1 MDLVKLGKNISAKRR
16 LLGLKQE
23 DVAFDIDISITSYA
37 KIERGETNIPFMRL
51 LQIADYLKVEV
62 AELVREEGNAA
73 CCFESLAS
81 DIRQIKSDI
90 QQIKEEL
97 HPVK

>member
-23 DVAFDIDISITSYA
+23 DVAYDIDISITSYA

-51 LQIADYLKVEV
+51 VQIADYLRVEV
-62 AELVREEGNAA
+62 AELVTEDGRTYRLDN
-73 CCFESLAS
+73 LAS
-81 DIRQIKSDI
+81 DILK
-90 QQIKEEL
+90 IKEEL
-97 HPVK
+97 HLVYRKVSEAE

>member
-16 LLGLKQE
+16 LLRLKQE

-51 LQIADYLKVEV
+51 VQIANYLKVEV
-62 AELVREEGNAA
+62 AELVREDNYAY
-73 CCFESLAS
+73 CFENLVS
-81 DIRQIKSDI
+81 DIRQM
-90 QQIKEEL
+90 KEEL
-97 HPVK
+97 HVVYKNLKEG

>member
-1 MDLVKLGKNISAKRR
+1 MDLVTLGKNISAKRR

-51 LQIADYLKVEV
+51 VQIADYLKVEV
-62 AELVREEGNAA
+62 AELVSDNGNV
-73 CCFESLAS
+73 CRLDNLAS
-81 DIRQIKSDI
+81 DIREIKSDI
-90 QQIKEEL
+90 REIKEEL
-97 HPVK
+97 HLVKS